1 MSIEKLNEKV
11 IDLLDNKKTGVY
23 NIMSSNTISLLDLTN
38 LIYNDK
44 IPDYFNINDG
54 DISISNLNDEKNN
67 NIIIDE
73 NIKNV
78 VLKLENDMI
87 VYDNLKNNNIITKID
102 ELIQQRGNMLEISD
116 LNSKRLYKITL
127 TKHSVRG
134 NHYHD
139 EQIEDFFVNN
149 GYVYFLL
156 VNKENLNVVYKF
168 KLNKNEK
175 VKILPNTIHTLIN
188 DFNNNEPE
196 IIILSTK
203 EYIKDI
209 VLDTTYINIVI

>member
-1 MSIEKLNEKV
+1 MATIYTSHMIE
-11 IDLLDNKKTGVY
+11 IT
-23 NIMSSNTISLLDLTN
+23 
-38 LIYNDK
+38 
-44 IPDYFNINDG
+44 
-54 DISISNLNDEKNN
+54 NN
-67 NIIIDE
+67 NF
-73 NIKNV
+73 N
-78 VLKLENDMI
+78 
-87 VYDNLKNNNIITKID
+87 
-102 ELIQQRGNMLEISD
+102 
-116 LNSKRLYKITL
+116 RLYKITL
-127 TKHSVRG
+127 TKNSVRG
-134 NHYHD
+134 NHYHY